1 MLTSQMHK
9 KRSNGSQ
16 NKTDK
21 KNSSSQKIVGQV
33 SNTTSQWFGIRART
47 KQHIQ
52 NMQSQ
57 NGQKQ
62 RQLAGP
68 SIANPTLKEDS
79 QRLAIKTITNGTKS
93 LESLKQI
100 LYQATSVSSGSDT
113 SAPENSHQSLGIKS
127 QSLSSSS
134 STAQLL

>member
-1 MLTSQMHK
+1 MHK
-9 KRSNGSQ
+9 KRSNGSE

-33 SNTTSQWFGIRART
+33 SNTTPKWFGIRAK
-47 KQHIQ
+47 KQHQQ
-52 NMQSQ
+52 NGQSQ

-79 QRLAIKTITNGTKS
+79 QHLGTKMITNGIKS
-93 LESLKQI
+93 LE
-100 LYQATSVSSGSDT
+100 
-113 SAPENSHQSLGIKS
+113 
-127 QSLSSSS
+127 
-134 STAQLL
+134 